1 MQERASGPDHET
13 ADRPGGPIVRELGL
27 LLDALSGHALAV
39 AALMLHQQRRRWLS
53 G

>member
-1 MQERASGPDHET
+1 MRFA
-13 ADRPGGPIVRELGL
+13 ADVDDGVNGGPL
-27 LLDALSGHALAV
+27 LLDALSGHARAV